1 MNRVLNLNNN
11 KCVACY
17 ACVRACP
24 VKAIQVKEHNNKPH
38 IVEENCIACGSCLEA
53 CSYSAIE
60 LVSNIEIVEEIL
72 HSSAKTVAICD
83 PSIAGEFAD
92 VRDYRKFV
100 SMIRKLGFDYVCEV
114 SFGVD
119 LVSKKFANLC
129 QGYKGKSYIT
139 SHCPVSNMYIE
150 KYQPNL
156 VHNISPIVPPA
167 IACCSTV
174 RKLYGEDV
182 KVVNITPCLGLKKD
196 NNRYEKTSRIDAF
209 LSFIELREL
218 FEKYK
223 IREEAVEFSEFDEP
237 HGYKGSLYPI
247 SEGFVEACG
256 LSCSPSDSNI
266 LSVEGKKDAIDVVK
280 QFAKHGNEFNTHF
293 NIYFCKG
300 CLMAQGCSKGE
311 KFLRHNLVLKYA
323 AKKINTLEMTKWQ
336 SYLEKFENTSELVA
350 FYKNDDKTIPAP
362 SQEKIEEAFIELG
375 KQNSGRHI
383 DCKACGYESCK
394 DLAIAIAQGIASADM
409 CFSHARKDSRISND
423 KLKVAKSELIDL
435 QNKYNILEENLNVQL
450 LNNHELS
457 SSLTSL
463 IHHINPG
470 IAIVNEKM
478 KITDSNSGFIDIL
491 GEDAKE
497 IDEIIPGL
505 IGANAK
511 SLLPEDIFLQ
521 LEYVLKTSQDIMN
534 KDFEYNG
541 RLINVSIFSLVE
553 NKSACLIFRNL
564 YNEEER
570 PEEIIHRVN
579 DVIKEN
585 LLQVQQIGFILG
597 EGAAKTEKMLNSI
610 IKTYKEQIGQK

>member
-1 MNRVLNLNNN
+1 
-11 KCVACY
+11 
-17 ACVRACP
+17 
-24 VKAIQVKEHNNKPH
+24 
-38 IVEENCIACGSCLEA
+38 
-53 CSYSAIE
+53 
-60 LVSNIEIVEEIL
+60 
-72 HSSAKTVAICD
+72 
-83 PSIAGEFAD
+83 
-92 VRDYRKFV
+92 
-100 SMIRKLGFDYVCEV
+100 
-114 SFGVD
+114 
-119 LVSKKFANLC
+119 
-129 QGYKGKSYIT
+129 
-139 SHCPVSNMYIE
+139 
-150 KYQPNL
+150 
-156 VHNISPIVPPA
+156 
-167 IACCSTV
+167 
-174 RKLYGEDV
+174 
-182 KVVNITPCLGLKKD
+182 
-196 NNRYEKTSRIDAF
+196 
-209 LSFIELREL
+209 
-218 FEKYK
+218 
-223 IREEAVEFSEFDEP
+223 
-237 HGYKGSLYPI
+237 
-247 SEGFVEACG
+247 
-256 LSCSPSDSNI
+256 
-266 LSVEGKKDAIDVVK
+266 
-280 QFAKHGNEFNTHF
+280 
-293 NIYFCKG
+293 
-300 CLMAQGCSKGE
+300 
-311 KFLRHNLVLKYA
+311 
-323 AKKINTLEMTKWQ
+323 
-336 SYLEKFENTSELVA
+336 
-350 FYKNDDKTIPAP
+350 
-362 SQEKIEEAFIELG
+362 
-375 KQNSGRHI
+375 
-383 DCKACGYESCK
+383 
-394 DLAIAIAQGIASADM
+394 M

>member
-1 MNRVLNLNNN
+1 MNAVLNLNTN

-24 VKAIQVKEHNNKPH
+24 VKAVQVKEHNHKPH
-38 IVEENCIACGSCLEA
+38 IVEDNCIACGNCLEA

-60 LVSNIEIVEEIL
+60 LVSNIEEVENIL
-72 HSSAKTVAICD
+72 HSTSKSAAICD

-119 LVSKKFANLC
+119 LVSRKFANLC
-129 QGYKGKSYIT
+129 NGYKGKSYIS
-139 SHCPVSNMYIE
+139 SHCPVSNLYIE
-150 KYQPNL
+150 KYQPSL
-156 VHNISPIVPPA
+156 VHNIAPIVPHA
-167 IACCSTV
+167 IASCANV
-174 RKLYGEDV
+174 KKLYGEDV

-196 NNRYEKTSRIDAF
+196 NNRYEKGAKIDAF
-209 LSFIELREL
+209 LSFLELREL
-218 FEKYK
+218 FDKYN

-256 LSCSPSDSNI
+256 LSCSPTNNHI
-266 LSVEGKKDAIDVVK
+266 LSVEGKKDAVEVVK
-280 QFAKHGNEFNTHF
+280 QFAKHGNEFDTHF

-323 AKKINTLEMTKWQ
+323 AKKIDTLDKEKWEN
-336 SYLEKFENTSELVA
+336 YLNKFENISDLVA
-350 FYKNDDKTIPAP
+350 FYKNDDKTLCLPNE
-362 SQEKIEEAFIELG
+362 EKIEEAFAELG
-375 KQNSGRHI
+375 KQNSGRNI
-383 DCKACGYESCK
+383 DCGACGYNSCK
-394 DLAIAIAQGIASADM
+394 DLAMAIAQGIASADM
-409 CFSHARKDSRISND
+409 CFSFTQKGSRISND
-423 KLKVAKSELIDL
+423 KLKRAKTELIDL
-435 QNKYNILEENLNVQL
+435 QNQYNILENNLNTQIL
-450 LNNHELS
+450 SNNELS
-457 SSLTSL
+457 RSLSSL
-463 IHHINPG
+463 IHHIYPG
-470 IAIVNEKM
+470 IAIINSDLKVIE
-478 KITDSNSGFIDIL
+478 SNSGFIDIL

-511 SLLPEDIFLQ
+511 ALLPEEIFIQ
-521 LEYVLKTSQDIMN
+521 LEYVLKSSEDIMN
-534 KDFEYNG
+534 KDFDYNG

-553 NKSACLIFRNL
+553 NKSACIIFRNL

-610 IKTYKEQIGQK
+610 IKTYKEQIGHK

>member
-1 MNRVLNLNNN
+1 MNAVLKLNNN

-17 ACVRACP
+17 GCVRACP
-24 VKAIQVKEHNNKPH
+24 VKAIQVKEHNHKPY
-38 IVEENCIACGSCLEA
+38 IVEENCIACGNCLEA

-60 LVSNIEIVEEIL
+60 LISNIEIVEEIL
-72 HSSAKTVAICD
+72 HSQSKVAAICD
-83 PSIAGEFAD
+83 PSIAGEFSD

-119 LVSKKFANLC
+119 LVSNKFANLC
-129 QGYKGKSYIT
+129 NGYKGKSYIS
-139 SHCPVSNMYIE
+139 SHCPVNNMYIE
-150 KYQPNL
+150 KYQPDLVNNL
-156 VHNISPIVPPA
+156 SPIVPPA
-167 IACCSTV
+167 IACCSV
-174 RKLYGEDV
+174 VKKMYGEDI

-196 NNRYEKTSRIDAF
+196 NNRYEKGAKLDAF
-209 LSFIELREL
+209 LSFLELREL

-223 IREEAVEFSEFDEP
+223 IKEESVEFSEFDAP

-256 LSCSPSDSNI
+256 LSCSPSDNHI
-266 LSVEGKKDAIDVVK
+266 LSVEGKKDAIDVLK

-300 CLMAQGCSKGE
+300 CLMAHGCSKGE

-323 AKKINTLEMTKWQ
+323 DKKINTLDKEEWNKHLNQ
-336 SYLEKFENTSELVA
+336 FENISDLVA
-350 FYKNDDKTIPAP
+350 FYKNNDKTLPIPNE
-362 SQEKIEEAFIELG
+362 EKIEQAFVELG
-375 KQNSGRHI
+375 KQFAGRNI
-383 DCKACGYESCK
+383 DCKACGYETCQ
-394 DLAIAIAQGIASADM
+394 DLATAIAQGIASADM
-409 CFSHARKDSRISND
+409 CFSFARKDSRISND

-435 QNKYNILEENLNVQL
+435 QNKYNILEENLNVQI